1 MNESVGVKYI
11 CGILI
16 AILLL
21 NPAVIMAQ
29 DACIAANQQAAR
41 DVDKTTWTILGC
53 LSPVIAYLVA
63 VSVKPAPP
71 ATALLGK
78 SPEYVA
84 MYTDC
89 YSREAQGRKVSGVK
103 TGCYINVAFIAA
115 YVVLVI
121 AAVESTT
128 NDF

>member
-1 MNESVGVKYI
+1 MSESVGVKYI

-21 NPAVIMAQ
+21 NPAVILAQ

-41 DVDKTTWTILGC
+41 DVDKTMWTILGC
-53 LSPVIAYLVA
+53 LNPVIAYLVA
-63 VSVKPAPP
+63 TSAKASPR

-89 YSREAQGRKVSGVK
+89 YSSEVQSRKVSGVK
-103 TGCYINVAFIAA
+103 TGCYISVAFWAA
-115 YVVLVI
+115 YIVLAI